1 MVAKIWKYFSKI
13 TVNGE
18 VKSKKEMREIV
29 TISKRFIDI
38 KYDKP
43 FGFKRSY
50 RAFIFLSLGAKTAE
64 HLTLIKANLKKVQLG
79 LAVEPGDEEMIEN
92 ESIEQLEIEYG

>member
-1 MVAKIWKYFSKI
+1 
-13 TVNGE
+13 
-18 VKSKKEMREIV
+18 MREIV

-79 LAVEPGDEEMIEN
+79 LAVEPAAVQIKIKSSDIFSLGLNSTSMLKDRRWI
-92 ESIEQLEIEYG
+92 Y